1 MSVTTARC
9 QVDQQRRRDPRPVTT
24 GRMWSRRSTEHPE
37 CVVARV
43 EGELDAVL
51 HEELRALLERCR
63 AGLCRA
69 VVLDLRATTF
79 MSIRAAVILAEA
91 KAAAWRAGVELR
103 VVSGRKEVERA
114 LEVAGVRP
122 QFEYFPSLN
131 SALTS

>member
-9 QVDQQRRRDPRPVTT
+9 QVDQQRKRDPRPVTT

-37 CVVARV
+37 CVIARV
-43 EGELDAVL
+43 EGELDAVM
-51 HEELRALLERCR
+51 HDELRSLLERCR
-63 AGLCRA
+63 AGLCHA

-79 MSIRAAVILAEA
+79 MSIRAAVLLAEA
-91 KAAAWRAGVELR
+91 KAAAWRSGVELR

-122 QFEYFPSLN
+122 QFRYFPSLSN
-131 SALTS
+131 ALTS

>member
-1 MSVTTARC
+1 MSVTTARY
-9 QVDQQRRRDPRPVTT
+9 QVDQQRKRDPRPVTT
-24 GRMWSRRSTEHPE
+24 GCMWSRRSAEHPE
-37 CVVARV
+37 CVIARV
-43 EGELDAVL
+43 EGELDAVM
-51 HEELRALLERCR
+51 HEELRSLLERCR
-63 AGLCRA
+63 AGLSHA

-79 MSIRAAVILAEA
+79 MSIRAAVLLAEA

-122 QFEYFPSLN
+122 QFQYFPNLN

>member
-1 MSVTTARC
+1 MSVTTARY
-9 QVDQQRRRDPRPVTT
+9 QVDQQRKRDPRPVTT

-37 CVVARV
+37 CVIARV
-43 EGELDAVL
+43 EGELDAVM
-51 HEELRALLERCR
+51 HDELRDLLERCR
-63 AGLCRA
+63 AGLCHA

-79 MSIRAAVILAEA
+79 MSIRAAVLLTEA

-122 QFEYFPSLN
+122 QFRYFPSLS
-131 SALTS
+131 SALAS